1 LAAAQEKIDMNS
13 KYFFA
18 SVAAASVLALTSP
31 AHAGLLGGGLSGAAG
46 GTLSGGLN
54 GIGGIGG
61 IGGMTSTATSSV
73 RDVNSI
79 GRATTQHAHD
89 TVSATADATDRAA
102 ANVDKQL
109 ESTKAAANATADA
122 ASSATSSV
130 DTDAAKSKL
139 GETKAP
145 AAKEPAK
152 PVKTEP
158 VKAPGVDASVGASS
172 SANGGASVQ
181 R

>member
-1 LAAAQEKIDMNS
+1 MNG

-18 SVAAASVLALTSP
+18 SAAVASVLAFNSP
-31 AHAGLLGGGLSGAAG
+31 AHAQLVGGGLSGAVG
-46 GTLSGGLN
+46 GTLSGGL
-54 GIGGIGG
+54 GGIGG
-61 IGGMTSTATSSV
+61 LGGMTSTATSTV

-102 ANVDKQL
+102 ANVDKHL
-109 ESTKAAANATADA
+109 ESTKAATNATASA
-122 ASSATSSV
+122 ASSAASNV
-130 DTDAAKSKL
+130 DADAAQSKL
-139 GETKAP
+139 SETKTAAP
-145 AAKEPAK
+145 KDSAK

-158 VKAPGVDASVGASS
+158 VKAQGVDAAGGASS
-172 SANGGASVQ
+172 SANGNASVQ